1 MIRENDSENKITLP
15 KALMVLLGVAFFTSC
30 LAGTGA
36 MGVVGASFVHGDM
49 EFVPMGIKFNSV
61 DGSGNKIVD
70 IKQVACNQGKLAF
83 VSTSNAA
90 SSRRTFSAITMTK
103 TGLPC
108 L

>member
-1 MIRENDSENKITLP
+1 MIRENNSEIRINLP
-15 KALMVLLGVAFFTSC
+15 KVLMALTGVAFVASC
-30 LAGTGA
+30 LLEIGA